1 MSRCQQRRSFS
12 MQRLSPSNSHV
23 RALAQHRSTITALG
37 AFVATAMAASARAQT
52 TFSIDY
58 KGPTVAGPATP
69 ADILM
74 PAGGIPAFGP
84 LPPPVIAITAGPPG
98 LAIPTFGACAATPP
112 GVPCPLEVDALSYG
126 TDGPAMPG
134 MPPGRWYFSVSRES
148 VGIPTPIAPSV
159 FSEAGTMEVA
169 ADIFI
174 DMGLPPAPVPPFFG
188 ANVGVIDGNGVA
200 GPSPFAYP
208 GLGLV
213 EPHIPCAPVN
223 PGDNVDALDVDG
235 PIGPIAYFSLD
246 AAGPDA
252 CGIPRPGA
260 GPANGFLPGAI
271 LGKAVGALAPIF
283 VYAPP
288 AALGLDLAGPGTDDL
303 DALALFNNAVA
314 GFAPSPGPY
323 VGYGGAFDMVMFSVS
338 PTSAVVGALDS
349 LQGLPIMPGD
359 ILIPPVAPAF
369 GGNGLPT
376 PGIFIA
382 AEAIGLT
389 TVRSGF
395 AASANLDGLDIAR
408 LPLFDCNGNGI
419 EDALDLALGGA
430 DCNGNGILDT
440 CEYAISTYCPTGVTT
455 NGCTPSM
462 TTAGT
467 PTASL
472 ACPFSMTVTSVEG
485 AKSGIIFYG
494 VSGAAALPW
503 GGGSFLCVKAPYQRT
518 GAQVSG
524 GTAGL
529 CDGTLFLD
537 FNAYMTANPTA
548 MGQPLFPGEGFWF
561 QGWFRDPPS
570 AKTTAMSNALTF
582 TLAP

>member
-1 MSRCQQRRSFS
+1 MHNPTPPNARR
-12 MQRLSPSNSHV
+12 L
-23 RALAQHRSTITALG
+23 TITALG
-37 AFVATAMAASARAQT
+37 AFVASAAATSARAQT

-58 KGPTVAGPATP
+58 KGPTIAGPATP

-74 PAGGIPAFGP
+74 PAGGFPAFGP
-84 LPPPVIAITAGPPG
+84 LPLPVIAIPGGPVPIG
-98 LAIPTFGACAATPP
+98 LAIPTYGGCAIVPP

-126 TDGPAMPG
+126 MDGPALPAMA
-134 MPPGRWYFSVSRES
+134 PGRWYFSVSRES
-148 VGIPTPIAPSV
+148 AGIPTPIIPSV
-159 FSEAGTMEVA
+159 FSEAGFAEVA
-169 ADIFI
+169 SDVFV
-174 DMGLPPAPVPPFFG
+174 DLGLPGAPVPPFFG
-188 ANVGVIDGNGVA
+188 ANVGVIDGNGLP
-200 GPSPFAYP
+200 GPSPSAYP
-208 GLGLV
+208 GLGLI
-213 EPHIPCAPVN
+213 EPHAPCAPIN

-252 CGIPRPGA
+252 CGIPRPGS
-260 GPANGFLPGAI
+260 GPANGFPPAAI
-271 LGKAVGALAPIF
+271 LGKVIGAVGPIF
-283 VYAPP
+283 VFAAPP
-288 AALGLDLAGPGTDDL
+288 LLGLDLGGVGTDDL
-303 DALALFNNAVA
+303 DALVLFNNAA
-314 GFAPSPGPY
+314 PGFAPSPGPY

-338 PTSAVVGALDS
+338 PTSLVVGALDS
-349 LQGLPIMPGD
+349 LQGIPIMPGD

-395 AASANLDGLDIAR
+395 PASANLDGLDLGR
-408 LPLFDCNGNGI
+408 FPLFDCNGNGI
-419 EDALDLALGGA
+419 EDAVDLALGA
-430 DCNGNGILDT
+430 PDCNGNKIIDT
-440 CEYAISTYCPTGVTT
+440 CEYGIATYCPTGVTT
-455 NGCTPSM
+455 NGCTPTM
-462 TTAGT
+462 TWAGT

-494 VSGAAALPW
+494 VSGAVVLPW
-503 GGGSFLCVKAPYQRT
+503 GGGSMLCVKAPTQRT
-518 GAQVSG
+518 PAQVSG
-524 GTAGL
+524 GTTGL

-537 FNAYMTANPTA
+537 FNAYMAANPLSI
-548 MGQPLFPGEGFWF
+548 GQPLFPGEAFFF

-570 AKTTAMSNALTF
+570 PKTTHMSNALKF